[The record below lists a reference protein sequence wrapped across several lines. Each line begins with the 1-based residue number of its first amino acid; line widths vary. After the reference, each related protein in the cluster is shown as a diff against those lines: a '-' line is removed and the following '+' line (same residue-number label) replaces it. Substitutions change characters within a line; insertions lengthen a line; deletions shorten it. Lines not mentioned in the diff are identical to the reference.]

1 MNASPANSAVAI
13 LSLREDSL
21 QAGLRSP
28 ATAVAAALL
37 LRLGFLYLAHRA
49 GGNFFPVGQEAG
61 NVAWSLAL
69 GHGFSS
75 PLIGMQGPTAWVAP
89 VYPFLLALGFKLLSM
104 NPYHVVIFGQVLNA
118 IFSALTCWPI
128 YLLAKKLFS
137 LRVALP
143 SCWAWAL
150 LPTAILLPL
159 EWVWDQTLSALLLTA
174 LLCATVYLAAEPA
187 PKAAAARRHAL
198 LWSGYGIGWAFTLLA
213 NPAIGLLL
221 PVLLAWLAYQLNKT
235 GAAWKGRLA
244 IALFACVLGI
254 VPWTARNYAAFGRFV
269 PVKSNFGLEFWLGN
283 NPDVKIIWTWWRSP
297 ASDQTESNELHR
309 LGEIAYMH
317 EKQSEALNFIWAHPG
332 TFLDSSF
339 DRFVDTWTA
348 LWDQRADPWVNA
360 LHAGTAYVGFCS
372 VFSLLALL
380 GLLLARRAD
389 ALETFPL
396 SAAILLFPLTYY
408 ITHSAVRYRHPID
421 PAMTILAVYAAVYA
435 YAKVAGKTQIQIEG
449 RSPILAAESRQQK
462 RARSRRTAT
471 TD

>member
-1 MNASPANSAVAI
+1 MNASPANPAVAI
-13 LSLREDSL
+13 LSLREDSV
-21 QAGLRSP
+21 QEGLRSP

-137 LRVALP
+137 LRVALA
-143 SCWAWAL
+143 SCWAWAV

-159 EWVWDQTLSALLLTA
+159 EWVWDQSLSALLLTA

-187 PKAAAARRHAL
+187 TKTAGAWRRAL
-198 LWSGYGIGWAFTLLA
+198 IWAGYGIGWAFTLLT

-221 PVLLAWLAYQLNKT
+221 PVLLAWLAYQRNKT
-235 GAAWKGRLA
+235 GAAWKGPLA
-244 IALFACVLGI
+244 IALLACVLGI
-254 VPWTARNYAAFGRFV
+254 IPWTARNYAAFGRFV

-297 ASDQTESNELHR
+297 ASDPAESNELHR

-317 EKQSEALNFIWAHPG
+317 QKQSEALHFIWAHPG
-332 TFLDSSF
+332 AFLDASF
-339 DRFVDTWTA
+339 DRLVDTWTA

-360 LHAGTAYVGFCS
+360 LHAGTAYVGLCS

-380 GLLLARRAD
+380 GLLLARRAN

-396 SAAILLFPLTYY
+396 SAAMLFFPLTYY

-421 PAMTILAVYAAVYA
+421 PVMTILAVYAVLRACAGFQSTRAVL
-435 YAKVAGKTQIQIEG
+435 
-449 RSPILAAESRQQK
+449 SDSSR
-462 RARSRRTAT
+462 
-471 TD
+471 

>member
-1 MNASPANSAVAI
+1 MNANPANPAVAI

-28 ATAVAAALL
+28 AAAVAAALL
-37 LRLGFLYLAHRA
+37 LRLGFLYLTHRA

-61 NVAWSLAL
+61 NVAWSFAL

-75 PLIGMQGPTAWVAP
+75 PLSGMQGPTAWVAP

-137 LRVALP
+137 LQVALA
-143 SCWAWAL
+143 SCWAWVV
-150 LPTAILLPL
+150 LPTAILFPL
-159 EWVWDQTLSALLLTA
+159 EWIWDQSLSALLLTT

-187 PKAAAARRHAL
+187 PKTADAQRQFLFWA
-198 LWSGYGIGWAFTLLA
+198 GYGIGWAFTMLT

-221 PVLLAWLAYQLNKT
+221 PVLLAWLAYQRHKT
-235 GAAWKGRLA
+235 GATWKSPLA

-297 ASDQTESNELHR
+297 ASDPAEGNELHR
-309 LGEIAYMH
+309 QGEIGYMH
-317 EKQSEALNFIWAHPG
+317 EKQSEALNFIWTHPG

-348 LWDQRADPWVNA
+348 LWDERADPWVNA
-360 LHAGTAYVGFCS
+360 LHAGTAYVVFCS

-389 ALETFPL
+389 PLETFPL
-396 SAAILLFPLTYY
+396 SAAMLLFPLTYY

-421 PAMTILAVYAAVYA
+421 PVITILAVYAVVRGCAGFQSTHVRTSE
-435 YAKVAGKTQIQIEG
+435 AKNPSVRHLKRDSSG
-449 RSPILAAESRQQK
+449 R
-462 RARSRRTAT
+462 
-471 TD
+471 